1 MKISEMCRV
10 WTRPLANADP
20 QNFLDLQTEI
30 GSLVDENLWTPTG
43 TDPAH

>member
-1 MKISEMCRV
+1 MKISEMCRL

-30 GSLVDENLWTPTG
+30 GSFLW
-43 TDPAH
+43 